1 MTKPADDEPVVN
13 LNPRPLRPVAG
24 SPWGDD
30 ALQRQGIASELS
42 TLATALAKGED
53 SATIALDGGYGTG
66 KTFIL
71 ERWVQDLQDQG
82 QVAVYY
88 NAWENDCDD
97 DPLVSLIETLAS
109 DGKIIKWAKAT
120 WDALN
125 KALDGFLRKCTGVS
139 VQNVRK
145 AVADDQK
152 PVGLLDAAAARRKS
166 RQTLKDLLAKLVDS
180 TADKDGIVVVIDELD
195 RCRPTFA
202 TELMERVKHVL
213 NVPGLV
219 FVFGV
224 NMAALR
230 ETVRARYG
238 DIDAHQ
244 YLLRMFTA
252 TLHMPP
258 DMAHHRREGVYRA
271 ECYVKYLI
279 DRFGLRAFCEQH
291 RDLDA
296 ELSLAAHLLLLVASG
311 GGVTPREM
319 ERIVWLLAKVA
330 SSSLLT
336 GRKAY
341 SMLPFVLVPLAV
353 ARVKAPNAYYETVSV
368 PDQAPAVINCLSE
381 LIHESR
387 LDVIQLSDLD
397 RMEMTMYR
405 ICHRHPLTGYKS
417 LPPAYES
424 LQQFVEDEGSSVP
437 ERKHL
442 SLRLAQITKERAS
455 TLLKEAPAERESFTE
470 CGILVRES
478 DFSVHTSYI
487 SYTFRTLQDITSR
500 FDVVWPRGPAR

>member
-1 MTKPADDEPVVN
+1 MTDINLTPPALKPAKD
-13 LNPRPLRPVAG
+13 

-42 TLATALAKGED
+42 ALATALSQGED

-88 NAWENDCDD
+88 NAWESDCDD

-109 DGKIIKWAKAT
+109 DGKIKWEKAT

-125 KALDGFLRKCTGVS
+125 EALDGFLRKYTGVS

-145 AVADDQK
+145 AVADGQT
-152 PVGLLDAAAARRKS
+152 VGLLDAAAARRKS
-166 RQTLKDLLAKLVDS
+166 RQTLKDLLIELVDS
-180 TADKDGIVVVIDELD
+180 IADKDSIVVVIDELD

-252 TLHMPP
+252 TLNMPP
-258 DMAHHRREGVYRA
+258 GAVFHGREGEKQAQRYI
-271 ECYVKYLI
+271 KYLI
-279 DRFGLRAFCEQH
+279 DRLGLRLFCKRH
-291 RDLDA
+291 RLLDDELYRA
-296 ELSLAAHLLLLVASG
+296 ERLLLLVAAG

-319 ERIVWLLAKVA
+319 ERIVWLLAMVA
-330 SSSLLT
+330 SSSLPT
-336 GRKAY
+336 RQEAY
-341 SMLPFVLVPLAV
+341 TMLPFVLVPLAV
-353 ARVKAPNAYYETVSV
+353 AKIKDPDSYYRTVSM
-368 PDQAPAVINCLSE
+368 PDQAPTVINCLSE
-381 LIHESR
+381 LIHETQLDERQLAEFDR
-387 LDVIQLSDLD
+387 L
-397 RMEMTMYR
+397 EMMMYR
-405 ICHRHPLTGYKS
+405 VCHQRPLDNYNS

-424 LQQFVEDEGSSVP
+424 LQRFAQEDDPSALESQY
-437 ERKHL
+437 L
-442 SLRLAQITKERAS
+442 SLRLRKITKERAN
-455 TLLKEAPAERESFTE
+455 TLLEKAPAERGMLTGS
-470 CGILVRES
+470 GIPAHV
-478 DFSVHTSYI
+478 
-487 SYTFRTLQDITSR
+487 SYTFETLQYITSR
-500 FDVVWPRGPAR
+500 FDVVWPREPIR

>member
-1 MTKPADDEPVVN
+1 MTNPADDNSDIN
-13 LNPRPLRPVAG
+13 LTPPALKPAKG

-42 TLATALAKGED
+42 ALATALAEGED

-109 DGKIIKWAKAT
+109 DGKIKWEKVT

-125 KALDGFLRKCTGVS
+125 EALDGFLRKYTGVS

-145 AVADDQK
+145 AVADGQT
-152 PVGLLDAAAARRKS
+152 VGLLDAAAARRKS

-180 TADKDGIVVVIDELD
+180 TADKDGIAVVIDELD

-219 FVFGV
+219 FVFSV

-238 DIDAHQ
+238 DINAHQ

-252 TLHMPP
+252 TLNMPP
-258 DMAHHRREGVYRA
+258 GAIFHGREGEEQAQR
-271 ECYVKYLI
+271 YVKYLI
-279 DRFGLRAFCEQH
+279 DRHGLRAFCKRHQ
-291 RDLDA
+291 LLAA
-296 ELSLAAHLLLLVASG
+296 ELFQAQHLLSLVAAG

-319 ERIVWLLAKVA
+319 ERIVWLLARLA
-330 SSSLLT
+330 SSSLLAD
-336 GRKAY
+336 RKAY

-353 ARVKAPNAYYETVSV
+353 AKVKDPDAYHDTVSM
-368 PDQAPAVINCLSE
+368 PDHAPAVINCLSE
-381 LIHESR
+381 LIHEAQ
-387 LDVIQLSDLD
+387 LDNWQLAELD
-397 RMEMTMYR
+397 RLEMTMYR
-405 ICHRHPLTGYKS
+405 VCHQHPPDNYNS
-417 LPPAYES
+417 LPPAYVS
-424 LQQFVEDEGSSVP
+424 LQRFAQEEEPSALESQ
-437 ERKHL
+437 HL
-442 SLRLAQITKERAS
+442 SLRLTKITKERAS
-455 TLLKEAPAERESFTE
+455 TLLKKAPAEREMLTE
-470 CGILVRES
+470 SGIP
-478 DFSVHTSYI
+478 VHV
-487 SYTFRTLQDITSR
+487 SYTFETLQRITSR
-500 FDVVWPRGPAR
+500 FDVVWPREPAR

>member
-1 MTKPADDEPVVN
+1 MTKPADDEPVIN
-13 LNPRPLRPVAG
+13 LTPPALRPVAD
-24 SPWGDD
+24 SPWDDD

-42 TLATALAKGED
+42 ALATALAEGED

-109 DGKIIKWAKAT
+109 DGKIKWEKAT
-120 WDALN
+120 RDALN
-125 KALDGFLRKCTGVS
+125 EALDGFLRKYTGVS

-145 AVADDQK
+145 AVADGQT
-152 PVGLLDAAAARRKS
+152 VGLLDAAAARRKS
-166 RQTLKDLLAKLVDS
+166 RQTLKDRLAKLVDS
-180 TADKDGIVVVIDELD
+180 PADKDGIVVVIDELD

-202 TELMERVKHVL
+202 TELLERVKHVL

-224 NMAALR
+224 NMIALR
-230 ETVRARYG
+230 ETVKVVYG

-252 TLHMPP
+252 TLHMPAGA
-258 DMAHHRREGVYRA
+258 AHHGREGEDLA
-271 ECYVKYLI
+271 ERYVKYLI
-279 DRFGLRAFCEQH
+279 DRFELRAFCKQH
-291 RDLDA
+291 RLLDA
-296 ELSLAAHLLLLVASG
+296 GLYEAEHLLFLVAAG
-311 GGVTPREM
+311 GSVTPREV

-336 GRKAY
+336 GRRAY

-353 ARVKAPNAYYETVSV
+353 AKVKDPDAYYHTVSI
-368 PDQAPAVINCLSE
+368 PDQAPAVINCLSK
-381 LIHESR
+381 LIDEAQLHEYQIAG
-387 LDVIQLSDLD
+387 LDKL
-397 RMEMTMYR
+397 EMTMYR
-405 ICHRHPLTGYKS
+405 VCHQHPPDNYKS

-424 LQQFVEDEGSSVP
+424 LQRFAQEDDPSALESQY
-437 ERKHL
+437 L
-442 SLRLAQITKERAS
+442 SLRLKKITKERAS
-455 TLLKEAPAERESFTE
+455 TLLEKAPAERGMLTES
-470 CGILVRES
+470 GVP
-478 DFSVHTSYI
+478 VHV
-487 SYTFRTLQDITSR
+487 SYTFETLQRITSR
-500 FDVVWPRGPAR
+500 FDVVWPREPAQ